1 MPRRLLPLLFLL
13 LGAAALRAAE
23 WPVGTRVI
31 VEKAGTGHRAVVLR
45 SEPARSF
52 VAYEGADETHD
63 EWVESE
69 RIRPTRPAPAPA
81 AAGSEPAPAAPA
93 AEPAPAE
100 PEPLPHELELPRAA
114 KGASVAEIWLG
125 PLPRQSPS
133 DPPRF
138 NTGALAVP
146 QFRFGAATGIP
157 TSVAPLRAVALP
169 GRDGV
174 RRFAALEDGVALYA
188 RDEARGFVR
197 TDELDL
203 ASLEGFAPEHLL
215 AHDVDQ
221 DGATDLV
228 VAGGPV
234 VQVFF
239 ADGGGGFQPAVRAHR
254 AREPVR
260 GVAAGRL
267 FPGPLGHGLA
277 VVEGPNRFVLLR
289 VARAGLTAPD
299 APTEVKFDRITRL
312 VAGDFDGDGFSDL
325 ALATESNGRSTGA
338 WIYFNQRGDQRVF
351 PWPVGGRDDFA
362 RDLAVGDLDRDGRD
376 DLVLTD
382 SDADRG
388 ERVRVVFGAAGRA
401 GWEDPW
407 DLFAKEYGVGLGT
420 ASVTVA
426 DFNRDGRPDVGV
438 AGRNGLRVHLGADYR
453 RLSRNPVWPRLAGG
467 GDFPEQRA
475 FLAADFDGDGATDLL
490 AYTPAFATGYNL
502 LFGATPATVE
512 GVHVPAPLR
521 RPRQATLTTSEVEA
535 RAPAPEASAGPQVR
549 FLASRAEPYGQWRYR
564 IVVEVAAIGDR
575 VIEAVTAV
583 CRYGETGRPVQEIE
597 ATPRRISE
605 QQWALEVTLPRGRSY
620 EFTVAAR
627 DNQGRT
633 SDPLR
638 VRVSP

>member
-1 MPRRLLPLLFLL
+1 MLRRLTPLLVLL
-13 LGAAALRAAE
+13 LGAVALRATE

-31 VEKAGTGHRAVVLR
+31 VDKAGAGHRAVVLR
-45 SEPARSF
+45 SEPTRSY
-52 VAYEGADETHD
+52 VAYEGADESHD
-63 EWVESE
+63 EWVETE
-69 RIRPTRPAPAPA
+69 RIRAARPAPAAAAAAPAPAPA
-81 AAGSEPAPAAPA
+81 A

-114 KGASVAEIWLG
+114 KGAVVAEVWLG
-125 PLPRQSPS
+125 QLPRQAPS

-146 QFRFGAATGIP
+146 QYRFGAAAGIATDGP
-157 TSVAPLRAVALP
+157 PLRAVALP
-169 GRDGV
+169 SRAGV

-197 TDELDL
+197 AGALDL

-221 DGATDLV
+221 DGTVDLV

-239 ADGGGGFQPAVRAHR
+239 GDAGGGFQPAVQAHR

-267 FPGPLGHGLA
+267 FAGPLGHGLA
-277 VVEGPNRFVLLR
+277 VVEGANRYVLLR
-289 VARAGLTAPD
+289 VARAGVTAAG
-299 APTEVKFDRITRL
+299 APSEVRFDRITRL
-312 VAGDFDGDGFSDL
+312 VTGDFDGDGFSDL

-338 WIYFNQRGDQRVF
+338 WIYFNQRGEQRVF

-362 RDLAVGDLDRDGRD
+362 RDLAVADLDRDGRD

-420 ASVTVA
+420 ASVTIA

-453 RLSRNPVWPRLAGG
+453 RLSRNPVWPRLAAG

-490 AYTPAFATGYNL
+490 GYTPAFATGYNL

-512 GVHVPAPLR
+512 GVHLPAPAR
-521 RPRQATLTTSEVEA
+521 RPRQATLTTATVEPRPSA
-535 RAPAPEASAGPQVR
+535 AEAPTGPQVR
-549 FLASRAEPYGQWRYR
+549 FLASRTEPYGQWRYR

-575 VIEAVTAV
+575 VIEKVEAV
-583 CRYGETGRPVQEIE
+583 CRYGAVNQPMQEIE

-605 QQWALEVTLPRGRSY
+605 QQWTLEATLPRGRSY
-620 EFTVAAR
+620 EFTVTAR
-627 DNQGRT
+627 DDQGRT